1 MTDTRRPRLSRED
14 RPDIIT
20 ADGRTYRP
28 RARVAADAGIND
40 KTLRRKTASIY
51 VGGTAYVE
59 VATALSD
66 LIGKPKRRNEPPR
79 PRRQAAGSAP

>member
-1 MTDTRRPRLSRED
+1 MPLSRRSRGA

-40 KTLRRKTASIY
+40 KTLRRKTTSVY
-51 VGGTAYVE
+51 VGGVAYVE
-59 VATALSD
+59 VATAITD
-66 LIGKPKRRNEPPR
+66 LVGKPKRRNEPVK
-79 PRRQAAGSAP
+79 PRRRTVANKQLEA